1 VQLLEFS
8 YLCLLLFIITFILY
22 LGKKNIDLSPKKI
35 KLFISILLIPMILR
49 CIVLLCGVIIEKQGI
64 IYFLKE
70 YALLNYF
77 SIPLIIL
84 SSLYIFLRNERIK
97 FSRNYIFMVILGLL
111 YGLLVYTYKFSI
123 SITNNFGFIISI
135 ENGIIPILIYLII
148 LASLAV
154 FILINLDKPFS
165 NKTGMRMLLIS
176 LIIYIVEYILLLGG
190 ISLYPYVIIGEVLIL
205 GCLLK
210 SIYTFK

>member
-1 VQLLEFS
+1 MQLLEFS

-165 NKTGMRMLLIS
+165 NKAGMRMLLIS
-176 LIIYIVEYILLLGG
+176 LIIYIAEYILLLGG

>member
-1 VQLLEFS
+1 MLEFS

-111 YGLLVYTYKFSI
+111 YGLLVYIYKFSI

-165 NKTGMRMLLIS
+165 NKAGMRMLLIS

>member
-1 VQLLEFS
+1 MLEFS

-49 CIVLLCGVIIEKQGI
+49 CMVLLCGVIIEKQGV

-176 LIIYIVEYILLLGG
+176 AIIYIVEYILLLGG
-190 ISLYPYVIIGEVLIL
+190 ISLYPYPIIGEVLIL

>member
-1 VQLLEFS
+1 MLEFS

-49 CIVLLCGVIIEKQGI
+49 CMVLLCGVIIEKQGI

>member
-1 VQLLEFS
+1 MQLLEFS

-22 LGKKNIDLSPKKI
+22 LGKKNIELSPKKI

-49 CIVLLCGVIIEKQGI
+49 CIVLLCGVVIERQGM

-84 SSLYIFLRNERIK
+84 SCLYIFLRNERIK

-135 ENGIIPILIYLII
+135 ENGIVPILIYLII

>member
-1 VQLLEFS
+1 MQLLEFS

-97 FSRNYIFMVILGLL
+97 FSRNYIFMVISGLL

-165 NKTGMRMLLIS
+165 NKAGMRMLLIS

>member
-1 VQLLEFS
+1 MLEFS

-22 LGKKNIDLSPKKI
+22 LGKKNIELSPKKI

-49 CIVLLCGVIIEKQGI
+49 CIVLLCGVVIERQGM

-84 SSLYIFLRNERIK
+84 SCLYIFLRNERIK
-97 FSRNYIFMVILGLL
+97 FSGNYIFMVILGLL

-135 ENGIIPILIYLII
+135 ENGIVPILIYLII

-165 NKTGMRMLLIS
+165 NKTGMRLLLIS

-190 ISLYPYVIIGEVLIL
+190 IRLYPYAIIGEVLIL

>member
-1 VQLLEFS
+1 
-8 YLCLLLFIITFILY
+8 
-22 LGKKNIDLSPKKI
+22 
-35 KLFISILLIPMILR
+35 MILR

-165 NKTGMRMLLIS
+165 NKAGMRMLLIS

>member
-1 VQLLEFS
+1 MLEFS

-22 LGKKNIDLSPKKI
+22 LGKKNIELSPKKI

-49 CIVLLCGVIIEKQGI
+49 CIVLLCGVVIERQGM

-84 SSLYIFLRNERIK
+84 SCLYIFLRNERIK

-135 ENGIIPILIYLII
+135 ENGIVPILIYLII

-190 ISLYPYVIIGEVLIL
+190 ISLYPYAIIGEVLIL

>member
-1 VQLLEFS
+1 LLEFS

-70 YALLNYF
+70 YALLNCF

>member
-111 YGLLVYTYKFSI
+111 YGLLVYIYKFSI

-165 NKTGMRMLLIS
+165 NKAGMRMLLIS

>member
-1 VQLLEFS
+1 MLEFS

-22 LGKKNIDLSPKKI
+22 LGKKNIELSPKKI

-49 CIVLLCGVIIEKQGI
+49 CIVLLCGVVIERQGM

-84 SSLYIFLRNERIK
+84 SCLYIFLRNERIK

-135 ENGIIPILIYLII
+135 ENGIVPILIYLII

>member
-1 VQLLEFS
+1 MLEFS

-165 NKTGMRMLLIS
+165 NKAGMRMLLIS

>member
-1 VQLLEFS
+1 MQLLEFS

-49 CIVLLCGVIIEKQGI
+49 CMVLLCGVIIEKQGV

-176 LIIYIVEYILLLGG
+176 AIIYIVEYILLLGG
-190 ISLYPYVIIGEVLIL
+190 ISLYPYPIIGEVLIL

>member
-1 VQLLEFS
+1 MQLLEFS

>member
-1 VQLLEFS
+1 MLEFS